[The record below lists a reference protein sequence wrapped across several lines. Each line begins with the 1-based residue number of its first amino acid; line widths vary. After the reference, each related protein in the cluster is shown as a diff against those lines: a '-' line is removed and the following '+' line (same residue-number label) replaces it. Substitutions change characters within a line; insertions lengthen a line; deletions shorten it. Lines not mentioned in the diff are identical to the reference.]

1 MFDAIASPGKRR
13 SRTATAGAIAA
24 HGAAIAIAV
33 LVAGVRT
40 APPLPP
46 DFRLMPPRFPVPQTV
61 GRNGASQP
69 ARPPDRSDG
78 KPKPPRVT
86 VTREA
91 APAREP
97 PEASATEPA
106 RGEEPGPEATGA
118 RGSGEPVGAGG
129 GEAFTPS
136 SPGPT
141 PEYEAGRMTP
151 PRRISGPDPEYTLQ
165 ALQNDVQGSMVVKC
179 IVTLEGTVHGCRI
192 LQGLPFMGR
201 AVIEA
206 LERRRY
212 LPARLS
218 DGRPVEVDYTFRIR
232 LQLPQ

>member
-13 SRTATAGAIAA
+13 SGTATACAIAA
-24 HGAAIAIAV
+24 HAAAIAIAV
-33 LVAGVRT
+33 LVAGLRTT
-40 APPLPP
+40 APPPPP
-46 DFRLMPPRFPVPQTV
+46 DFRLVPPRFPVPQTV

-69 ARPPDRSDG
+69 ARPPDRSAG
-78 KPKPPRVT
+78 KPKPPRLT
-86 VTREA
+86 VTREI

-97 PEASATEPA
+97 PEASAPVH
-106 RGEEPGPEATGA
+106 GDEPGSGA
-118 RGSGEPVGAGG
+118 ADVPGIGDSGGAGG
-129 GEAFTPS
+129 GEVFAPAG
-136 SPGPT
+136 PGPT

-151 PRRISGPDPEYTLQ
+151 PRQISGPDPEYTLQ
-165 ALQNDVQGSMVVKC
+165 ALQNDVQGLMVVKC
-179 IVTLEGTVHGCRI
+179 IVTVEGTVHGCRV
-192 LQGLPFMGR
+192 LQGLPFMDR

-218 DGRPVEVDYTFRIR
+218 DGRPVEVDYTFRVR